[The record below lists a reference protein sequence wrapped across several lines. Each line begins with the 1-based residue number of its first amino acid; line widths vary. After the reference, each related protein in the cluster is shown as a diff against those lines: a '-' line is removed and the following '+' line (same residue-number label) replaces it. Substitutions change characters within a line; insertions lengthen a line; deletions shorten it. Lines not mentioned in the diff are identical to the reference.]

1 MELPLYK
8 LVINEDDETGVTA
21 VALVDKPA
29 IEVNW
34 MAFNEQK
41 PFKFETVNAEK
52 RIIAGALMLADTPIY
67 RRTEAKGEFNVIF
80 EKPTIEQIVTKYH
93 KNSFE
98 KNVNPMHE
106 SMMILPDIFM
116 ISDFIINR
124 DMGYMP
130 PKGFEN
136 LPDGSWFGQF
146 KVNNDLVWNDYIK
159 TGIFQGFSVEGFFD
173 EVPANTPNQVMSDEE
188 FNALLEA
195 LNSIFS

>member
-34 MAFNEQK
+34 QMFNAQK
-41 PFKFETVNAEK
+41 PFKFETVNTEK

-80 EKPTIEQIVTKYH
+80 EKPTIEQIVVKYH

-106 SMMILPDIFM
+106 SMMVLPDIFM
-116 ISDFIINR
+116 ISDYIINR
-124 DMGYMP
+124 EAGYMP
-130 PKGFEN
+130 PKGFED

-146 KVNNDLVWNDYIK
+146 KVNNDTVWNDYIK
-159 TGIFQGFSVEGFFD
+159 TGVFKGFSVEGFFD
-173 EVPANTPNQVMSDEE
+173 EVPASAPSQNMTDSE
-188 FNALLEA
+188 FEALLDA
-195 LNSIFS
+195 LKNLFS